1 MSVIKRYYALTKPGI
16 VRANVM
22 AAVAGFLLAS
32 PGHIAL
38 VPLLALVVGV
48 TSIIAGSCVTNNYLD
63 RNIDARMK
71 RTQGRALV
79 TKDISVR
86 SALIYALVLG
96 IVGFASL
103 IIYTNWL
110 TAWLGAIGVVSYVII
125 YGYAKRTTRWGTL
138 VGTIS
143 GAVPPVSGYTA
154 ATGRLDVAALLLFLL
169 LVAWQMP
176 HFYAIAIFRQK
187 EYAAAGIPVW
197 PIVKGLAGT
206 RLQIIGY
213 TLLFTALVP
222 LLTLYGYTGLTYLVV
237 MVAISLWWLRTILKK
252 HSNTERWART
262 LFGQSLLVL
271 MVLSCM
277 LALGPRLP

>member
-1 MSVIKRYYALTKPGI
+1 
-16 VRANVM
+16 
-22 AAVAGFLLAS
+22 
-32 PGHIAL
+32 
-38 VPLLALVVGV
+38 
-48 TSIIAGSCVTNNYLD
+48 
-63 RNIDARMK
+63 MK

-143 GAVPPVSGYTA
+143 GAVPPVAGYTA

>member
-143 GAVPPVSGYTA
+143 GAVPPVAGYTA

-197 PIVKGLAGT
+197 PIVKGLAST

>member
-63 RNIDARMK
+63 RHIDARMK

-79 TKDISVR
+79 TRDISVR

-110 TAWLGAIGVVSYVII
+110 TDWLGAIGVVSYVII

-143 GAVPPVSGYTA
+143 GAVPPVAGYTA

-197 PIVKGLAGT
+197 PIVKGLAST

-222 LLTLYGYTGLTYLVV
+222 LLTLYGYTGLTYLVI
-237 MVAISLWWLRTILKK
+237 MAAISLWWLRTTLKK
-252 HSNTERWART
+252 HGNTERWARK

-271 MVLSCM
+271 LVLSCM

>member
-32 PGHIAL
+32 PGHIEL
-38 VPLLALVVGV
+38 VPLLELVVGV

-63 RNIDARMK
+63 RHIDARMK

-143 GAVPPVSGYTA
+143 GAVPPVAGYTA

-187 EYAAAGIPVW
+187 EYATAGIPVW
-197 PIVKGLAGT
+197 PIVKGLAST

-222 LLTLYGYTGLTYLVV
+222 LLTLYGYTGLTYLVI
-237 MVAISLWWLRTILKK
+237 MAAISLWWLRTTLKK
-252 HSNTERWART
+252 HGNTERWARK

-271 MVLSCM
+271 LVLSCM

>member
-63 RNIDARMK
+63 RHIDARMK

-143 GAVPPVSGYTA
+143 GAVPPVAGYTA

-187 EYAAAGIPVW
+187 EYATAGIPVW
-197 PIVKGLAGT
+197 PIVKGLAST

-222 LLTLYGYTGLTYLVV
+222 LLTLYGYTGLTYLVI
-237 MVAISLWWLRTILKK
+237 MAAISLWWLRTTLKK
-252 HSNTERWART
+252 HGNTERWARK

-271 MVLSCM
+271 LVLSCM

>member
-1 MSVIKRYYALTKPGI
+1 
-16 VRANVM
+16 
-22 AAVAGFLLAS
+22 
-32 PGHIAL
+32 

-96 IVGFASL
+96 VVGFASL

-110 TAWLGAIGVVSYVII
+110 TACLGAIGVVSYVII
-125 YGYAKRTTRWGTL
+125 YGYAKRATRWGTL

-143 GAVPPVSGYTA
+143 GAVPPVAGYTA